1 MLAKN
6 QINRNKMY
14 NKAKTDKNNI
24 GFCHL
29 YKTTTSMDIS
39 SIYSNQTFVTLS
51 FIDICVERG

>member
-1 MLAKN
+1 
-6 QINRNKMY
+6 MY

-29 YKTTTSMDIS
+29 YKTTSMDIS

>member
-1 MLAKN
+1 
-6 QINRNKMY
+6 MY